1 MFSYSCFFYNL
12 IYLKT
17 PFIFRL
23 ILIVLTLF
31 AGQLTLAQI
40 SIVSWNLQNLGQ
52 SKSPETLEQIA
63 DFVRDYDIVAIQEVV
78 AGYGGTQAVA
88 ALSDI
93 LNRKGARWMYV
104 VSDPTQSSA
113 YKTERYAYFW
123 KPFKVQLIN
132 KPFLEKF
139 YALEIDREPF
149 FADFKYNGKIFTLV
163 NFHAITKK
171 MQPETEI
178 KYFKFLPDLYPTK
191 NLIFLGD
198 FNCPQTHSVFNP
210 LKKMGYESA
219 FQNQKTTLRQKCFNN
234 DCLASEF
241 DNFFYKSDKIR
252 FLKAEVIHFYKK
264 YEDVKLAR
272 KLSDHI
278 PILMIF
284 DLL

>member
-1 MFSYSCFFYNL
+1 M
-12 IYLKT
+12 
-17 PFIFRL
+17 FRL
-23 ILIVLTLF
+23 ILIFFTLLI
-31 AGQLTLAQI
+31 GQISLAQV
-40 SIVSWNLQNLGQ
+40 SVVSWNLQNLGK
-52 SKSPETLEQIA
+52 SKSLETLEEIA

-93 LNRKGARWMYV
+93 LNRKGAKWSYV
-104 VSDPTQSSA
+104 ISNPTASSA
-113 YKTERYAYFW
+113 YKTERYAYLW
-123 KPFKVQLIN
+123 KPSKVQLLN
-132 KPFLEKF
+132 KPFLETNF
-139 YALEIDREPF
+139 VLEIDREPF
-149 FADFKYNGKIFTLV
+149 LADFKYKEKVFTMV

-210 LKKMGYESA
+210 LKKMGYKAA
-219 FQNQKTTLRQKCFNN
+219 FQNQKTTLRQKCFND

-241 DNFFYKSDKIR
+241 DNFYYKSDKIKMI
-252 FLKAEVIHFYKK
+252 KADAIHFYRK

-278 PILMIF
+278 PILMVF
-284 DLL
+284 DVI

>member
-1 MFSYSCFFYNL
+1 MFSYSCFFITYF
-12 IYLKT
+12 LKT

-23 ILIVLTLF
+23 FLIVLNLLIC
-31 AGQLTLAQI
+31 QISLAQV
-40 SIVSWNLQNLGQ
+40 SVVSWNLQNLGQ

-63 DFVRDYDIVAIQEVV
+63 DFVKSYDIVAIQEVV

-93 LNRKGARWMYV
+93 LNRKGAKWSYV
-104 VSDPTQSSA
+104 VSNPTASSA
-113 YKTERYAYFW
+113 YKSERYAYLW
-123 KPFKVQLIN
+123 KPSKVQLVN
-132 KPFLEKF
+132 KPFLEKY

-178 KYFKFLPDLYPTK
+178 KHFKYLPDLYPTK
-191 NLIFLGD
+191 HLIFLGD
-198 FNCPQTHSVFNP
+198 FNCPETHSVFNP
-210 LKKMGYESA
+210 LKKMGYKSA
-219 FQNQKTTLRQKCFNN
+219 FQNQKTTLRQKCFNY

-241 DNFFYKSDKIR
+241 DNFFYKSDKIT

-264 YEDVKLAR
+264 YEDVKAAR

-278 PILMIF
+278 PIVMIF